1 LVHDTSPQRVN
12 ASRLPS
18 AGGVTQV
25 IETLAAAGVHTARV
39 SHCDLY
45 GKCRS
50 KDLPLDRLE
59 LAVAGLGFCVIS
71 MVEDINGNPLD
82 LPSFAADSAFP
93 DMHSQVDLT
102 TGRVLPWQPDTAWF
116 IADLRDDRGLSPRSA
131 LRRAL
136 GELDAL
142 GLTALTSPELEFY
155 LLEEAGSAG
164 ARYGGSPGLA
174 YTTGRHA
181 DPRGSF
187 RRIHRGLVELGLD
200 VTTAHHEFSPG
211 QFEINLHHGAAL
223 EAADRAFLFKEAVR
237 ELAAADGLVAN
248 FMGKPFTDAEGSSC
262 HVNVSL
268 WGGGENAFAGGDRGL
283 SDQCLAFVG
292 GVLTHADGLTALGSP
307 TVNGYRRLVPG
318 GMAPT
323 RADWG
328 EDHRLT
334 YVRVPPERGASTR
347 VEVRGAD
354 ASANPY
360 LLQCG
365 ILLAGIDG
373 IRRGLRPP
381 APCAPGEVS
390 AERRLPTSL
399 DRALDALQDD
409 AVLVEGLGTELVRT
423 FAALKQ
429 NEAERERRHVGEW
442 DWAEYAFHS

>member
-1 LVHDTSPQRVN
+1 
-12 ASRLPS
+12 
-18 AGGVTQV
+18 V

-50 KDLPLDRLE
+50 KDLPLDRLD

-71 MVEDINGNPLD
+71 MVEDINGTPLD
-82 LPSFAADSAFP
+82 LPSFAADSTFP
-93 DMHSQVDLT
+93 DMHSQVDLA
-102 TGRVLPWQPDTAWF
+102 TGRVLPWEPDTAWF
-116 IADLRDDRGLSPRSA
+116 IGDLRDDRGLSPRGA
-131 LRRAL
+131 LRGAL
-136 GELDAL
+136 AVLDTL
-142 GLTALTSPELEFY
+142 GLTAVTAPELEFY
-155 LLEEAGSAG
+155 LLEDAGWPG
-164 ARYGGSPGLA
+164 ARYGSGTGLA

-181 DPRGSF
+181 DPRGAF
-187 RRIHRGLVELGLD
+187 KRIHRGLVELGLD
-200 VTTAHHEFSPG
+200 ATAAHHEFSPG
-211 QFEINLHHGAAL
+211 QFEINLHHTSAL

-237 ELAAADGLVAN
+237 ELAAVDGLAAN

-268 WGGGENAFAGGDRGL
+268 WRGGENVFAHGDRGL
-283 SDQCLAFVG
+283 SDECLAFVA

-334 YVRVPPERGASTR
+334 YIRIPPERGAGTR
-347 VEVRGAD
+347 LEMRGAD

-360 LLQCG
+360 LLHCG

-373 IRRGLRPP
+373 IRRRLRPP

-390 AERRLPTSL
+390 SGRPLPTSL

-423 FAALKQ
+423 FAALKRG
-429 NEAERERRHVGEW
+429 EADRERRHVGEW

>member
-1 LVHDTSPQRVN
+1 
-12 ASRLPS
+12 
-18 AGGVTQV
+18 
-25 IETLAAAGVHTARV
+25 
-39 SHCDLY
+39 
-45 GKCRS
+45 
-50 KDLPLDRLE
+50 
-59 LAVAGLGFCVIS
+59 
-71 MVEDINGNPLD
+71 
-82 LPSFAADSAFP
+82 
-93 DMHSQVDLT
+93 
-102 TGRVLPWQPDTAWF
+102 
-116 IADLRDDRGLSPRSA
+116 
-131 LRRAL
+131 
-136 GELDAL
+136 
-142 GLTALTSPELEFY
+142 
-155 LLEEAGSAG
+155 
-164 ARYGGSPGLA
+164 
-174 YTTGRHA
+174 
-181 DPRGSF
+181 
-187 RRIHRGLVELGLD
+187 

>member
-1 LVHDTSPQRVN
+1 M
-12 ASRLPS
+12 
-18 AGGVTQV
+18 

-39 SHCDLY
+39 SHSDLF

-50 KDLPLDRLE
+50 KDLPLDRLD
-59 LAVAGLGFCVIS
+59 LAVGGLGFCVIS

-82 LPSFAADSAFP
+82 LPSFAADSEFP
-93 DMHSQVDLT
+93 DMHSHVDLA

-116 IADLRDDRGLSPRSA
+116 IADLRDDRGLSPRGA

-136 GELDAL
+136 AELGAL
-142 GLTALTSPELEFY
+142 GLTARTAPELEFY
-155 LLEEAGSAG
+155 LLEDAGRAG
-164 ARYGGSPGLA
+164 ARYGGGTGLA

-181 DPRGSF
+181 DPRGAF

-200 VTTAHHEFSPG
+200 VTAAHHEFSPG
-211 QFEINLHHGAAL
+211 QFEINLHHGDAL
-223 EAADRAFLFKEAVR
+223 DTADRAFLFKEAVR
-237 ELAAADGLVAN
+237 ELAAVDALVAN
-248 FMGKPFTDAEGSSC
+248 FMAKPFTDAEGSSC
-262 HVNVSL
+262 HLHVSL
-268 WGGGENAFAGGDRGL
+268 WRDGANAFADGDPEDRGL
-283 SDQCLAFVG
+283 SDECLGFLA
-292 GVLTHADGLTALGSP
+292 GVLAHADGLTALGSP

-328 EDHRLT
+328 EDHRFT
-334 YVRVPPERGASTR
+334 YVRIPAERGAGTR

-354 ASANPY
+354 ASTNPY
-360 LLQCG
+360 LLQGG

-381 APCAPGEVS
+381 PPRAPGEDS
-390 AERRLPTSL
+390 SGRPLPTSL

-409 AVLVEGLGTELVRT
+409 AVLVDGLGRELVRT
-423 FAALKQ
+423 FVALKR

>member
-1 LVHDTSPQRVN
+1 M
-12 ASRLPS
+12 
-18 AGGVTQV
+18 
-25 IETLAAAGVHTARV
+25 IETLAAAGVRTARV

-50 KDLPLDRLE
+50 KDLPIDRLE
-59 LAVAGLGFCVIS
+59 MAVSGLGFCVIS

-93 DMHSQVDLT
+93 DMHSQVDLA
-102 TGRVLPWQPDTAWF
+102 TGRVMPWEPDTAWF
-116 IADLRDDRGLSPRSA
+116 IADLRDDLGLSPRGA

-136 GELDAL
+136 AELDAL
-142 GLTALTSPELEFY
+142 ELTAITAPELEFY
-155 LLEEAGSAG
+155 LLEDAGWPG
-164 ARYGGSPGLA
+164 ARYGSDSGLA

-181 DPRGSF
+181 DPRGAF
-187 RRIHRGLVELGLD
+187 KRIHHGLVELGLD
-200 VTTAHHEFSPG
+200 VTAAHHEFSPG

-237 ELAAADGLVAN
+237 ELAAVDGLVAN
-248 FMGKPFTDAEGSSC
+248 FMGKPFNDAEGSSC
-262 HVNVSL
+262 HVHVSL
-268 WGGGENAFAGGDRGL
+268 WRGGENAFADGDRGL
-283 SDQCLAFVG
+283 SDECLAFVA
-292 GVLTHADGLTALGSP
+292 GVLTHANGLTALGSP

-334 YVRVPPERGASTR
+334 YVRIPRERGASTR

-354 ASANPY
+354 ASTNPY
-360 LLQCG
+360 LLQSG

-373 IRRGLRPP
+373 IRRSLRPP
-381 APCAPGEVS
+381 APRAPGEVS
-390 AERRLPTSL
+390 SGRPLPTSL
-399 DRALDALQDD
+399 DRALDALDND
-409 AVLVEGLGTELVRT
+409 AVLVEGLGLELVRT
-423 FAALKQ
+423 FAALKRD
-429 NEAERERRHVGEW
+429 EAIRERQHVGEW

>member
-1 LVHDTSPQRVN
+1 M
-12 ASRLPS
+12 
-18 AGGVTQV
+18 

-50 KDLPLDRLE
+50 KDLPLDRLD

-71 MVEDINGNPLD
+71 MVEDINGTPLD
-82 LPSFAADSAFP
+82 LPSFAADSTFP
-93 DMHSQVDLT
+93 DMHSQVDLA
-102 TGRVLPWQPDTAWF
+102 TGRVLPWEPDTAWF
-116 IADLRDDRGLSPRSA
+116 IGDLRDDRGLSPRGA
-131 LRRAL
+131 LRGAL
-136 GELDAL
+136 AVLDTL
-142 GLTALTSPELEFY
+142 GLTAVTAPELEFY
-155 LLEEAGSAG
+155 LLEDAGWPG
-164 ARYGGSPGLA
+164 ARYGSGTGLA

-181 DPRGSF
+181 DPRGAF
-187 RRIHRGLVELGLD
+187 KRIHRGLVELGLD
-200 VTTAHHEFSPG
+200 ATAAHHEFSPG
-211 QFEINLHHGAAL
+211 QFEINLHHTSAL

-237 ELAAADGLVAN
+237 ELAAVDGLAAN

-268 WGGGENAFAGGDRGL
+268 WRGGENVFAHGDRGL
-283 SDQCLAFVG
+283 SDECLAFVA

-334 YVRVPPERGASTR
+334 YIRIPPERGAGTR
-347 VEVRGAD
+347 LEMRGAD

-360 LLQCG
+360 LLHCG

-373 IRRGLRPP
+373 IRRRLRPP

-390 AERRLPTSL
+390 SGRPLPTSL

-423 FAALKQ
+423 FAALKRG
-429 NEAERERRHVGEW
+429 EADRERRHVGEW

>member
-1 LVHDTSPQRVN
+1 M
-12 ASRLPS
+12 
-18 AGGVTQV
+18 

-50 KDLPLDRLE
+50 KDLPLDRLDM
-59 LAVAGLGFCVIS
+59 AVAGLGFCVIS
-71 MVEDINGNPLD
+71 MVEDINGTPLD
-82 LPSFAADSAFP
+82 LPSFAADSTFP
-93 DMHSQVDLT
+93 DMHSQVDLA
-102 TGRVLPWQPDTAWF
+102 TGRVLPWEPDTAWF
-116 IADLRDDRGLSPRSA
+116 IGDLRDDRGLSPRGA
-131 LRRAL
+131 LRGAL
-136 GELDAL
+136 AVLDTL
-142 GLTALTSPELEFY
+142 GLTAVTAPELEFY
-155 LLEEAGSAG
+155 LLEDAGWPG
-164 ARYGGSPGLA
+164 ARYGSGTGLA

-181 DPRGSF
+181 DPRGAF
-187 RRIHRGLVELGLD
+187 KRIHRGLVELGLD
-200 VTTAHHEFSPG
+200 ATAAHHEFSPG
-211 QFEINLHHGAAL
+211 QFEINLHHTSAL

-237 ELAAADGLVAN
+237 ELAAVDGLAAN

-268 WGGGENAFAGGDRGL
+268 WRGGENVFAHGDRGL
-283 SDQCLAFVG
+283 SDECLAFVA

-334 YVRVPPERGASTR
+334 YIRIPPERGAGTR
-347 VEVRGAD
+347 LEMRGAD

-360 LLQCG
+360 LLHCG

-373 IRRGLRPP
+373 IRRRLRPP

-390 AERRLPTSL
+390 SGRPLPTSL

-423 FAALKQ
+423 FAALKRG
-429 NEAERERRHVGEW
+429 EADRERRHVGEW